1 MSPTAYRYLDELLAA
16 IAQQRAL
23 HEDAAV
29 IPFGR
34 CRARQKVFDLAE
46 KLAAEKAR
54 PMTEVIAPWSPWN
67 RFGRTSPDSSVGT
80 TGGREL

>member
-1 MSPTAYRYLDELLAA
+1 MNPTAYRYLDELLAA

-34 CRARQKVFDLAE
+34 CRARQKVFDIAE
-46 KLAAEKAR
+46 KLAVEKAK
-54 PMTEVIAPWSPWN
+54 PMSEVIAPWSYWN
-67 RFGRTSPDSSVGT
+67 RSGH
-80 TGGREL
+80 